1 MTTGGCKDGRLL
13 PPGQPRYDKRFRD
26 VQCVCFDALARGASM
41 RAEVRPE
48 HNHVPR
54 TTSSSH
60 ACCFEHGR
68 FKRLARARAGPG
80 YKLEGREISLAY
92 VKGSGQEHLALSTR
106 RLDATG
112 KHERMTKHD

>member
-1 MTTGGCKDGRLL
+1 M
-13 PPGQPRYDKRFRD
+13 PMN
-26 VQCVCFDALARGASM
+26 LARGASM

-68 FKRLARARAGPG
+68 FKRLAGARASPG
-80 YKLEGREISLAY
+80 YKLERRVVLLTCVE
-92 VKGSGQEHLALSTR
+92 GSGQEHLALSTR